1 MNFWKRLAFIFICT
15 SIILQTVA
23 ARELTAD
30 LGLSTLDAFSPDG
43 DGTNDELVITLFY
56 SGNFSKVSS
65 WQLTIIDQRGFTIKT
80 FSGKNHKMPKRIVW
94 DGATDTGSEIYS
106 LNDYAIILRI
116 VPSAK
121 DEKKSGQKKVV
132 TAKNFTSGILL
143 ETVEKNKRWRF
154 AVNSLQFASGR
165 PELKTGTEDQILFN
179 NYILDV
185 IAAKL
190 NEYPDTAVTI
200 TAFENNLENTTES
213 NIDQVLPLT
222 QGRAETIVEVLVQK
236 GIDRSRLNAIGRGGA
251 NELSS
256 PTDENNSWKNC
267 RIEFDMEK

>member
-1 MNFWKRLAFIFICT
+1 MSFWKRFAFIFICT
-15 SIILQTVA
+15 SIFLQTVTA
-23 ARELTAD
+23 KELTAD

-43 DGTNDELVITLFY
+43 DGTNDNLVITLFY
-56 SGNFSKVSS
+56 NGSSSKVSS

-80 FSGKNHKMPKRIVW
+80 FSGKNQKLPKRIVW
-94 DGATDTGSEIYS
+94 NGSTDTDSEIYS

-121 DEKKSGQKKVV
+121 DEKESGQKKIV
-132 TAKNFTSGILL
+132 TSMNFTSGILL
-143 ETVEKNKRWRF
+143 ETVEKDKRWRF

-190 NEYPDTAVTI
+190 SEYPDTAVTI
-200 TAFENNLENTTES
+200 TAFENNFENTTES
-213 NIDQVLPLT
+213 NIDKALPLT
-222 QGRAETIVEVLVQK
+222 QGRAEIILEVLVRK
-236 GIDRSRLNAIGRGGA
+236 GVDRSRMNAVGRGGA

-256 PTDENNSWKNC
+256 PTDESNSWKNC